1 MAAFSVGTRISH
13 YRILEKLGG
22 GGMGVVYRA
31 EDTKLGRNVALKFLP
46 TEYARDH
53 QAIERFQREARAAS
67 ALNHPNICTIHEID
81 EFDGQH
87 FIAME
92 LLEGRTLKHRIERGP
107 MKLEQLLE
115 IGVQVADALEAA
127 HDKGI
132 VHRDIKPANIFLT
145 QRGQA
150 KVLDFGLAKLM
161 QQKRVEETVGATVG
175 ITAVAEEHLTSPG
188 TAMGTIAYMSPE
200 QALGEELDARTDLFS
215 FGAVLYEMATG
226 KMAFEGTTSA
236 AIFDAILHK
245 TANSPV
251 QLNPQ
256 LPPRFEDIINKAL
269 EKGRDLRYHTASE
282 MKIDLKR
289 LKRDC
294 ESAARVAADKRGRTA
309 ASPGDLAPR
318 AEKAVAVLYFE
329 NLSGSKEDEYFR
341 DGITEDLITELL
353 KIKQLGVFPRSS
365 VLAYRDKHATVHQI
379 GREMNASFVL
389 EGSLRRVGD
398 RLRLNTQLVDAESGR
413 GIWAER
419 YDRQLQDIFA
429 IQDEI
434 VHSIARALEVV
445 LTEKEKRAIEK
456 APTADVQAYDYYLRG
471 RSYTRRWDLDFALQ
485 MFEQAINLDPNFA
498 LAHACVASVCGMICE
513 YREQH
518 SRWIDKGLAACERAA
533 ALEPSLAEVLAAR
546 AWLLSAQKKYD
557 EAIQYAQRA
566 IERKP
571 DCEGAY
577 SILGRAYFASGQFQ
591 EAADLVPR
599 ALQANGDDYNVYI
612 PLYNSLGALGQK
624 ELAKELREQQ
634 VRALEQQLEVVPED
648 VRARMLLAG
657 NYAALGKKEDAIR
670 QLKTAVALR
679 PGDSNVLY
687 NAACTYAL
695 LERTAEALDMLKKAI
710 NSGWSNLEWVMRDP
724 DLTVLHGD
732 PEFQRLCG
740 SDSSN
745 E

>member
-1 MAAFSVGTRISH
+1 MATPSIGTRISH
-13 YRILEKLGG
+13 YRVLEKLGG
-22 GGMGVVYRA
+22 GGMGLVYRA
-31 EDTKLGRNVALKFLP
+31 EDTKLGRNVALKFLLA
-46 TEYARDH
+46 EFARDR

-92 LLEGRTLKHRIERGP
+92 LLEGRTLKQRIECGP
-107 MKLEQLLE
+107 MRLEQLLE
-115 IGVQVADALEAA
+115 MGIEIADALEAA
-127 HDKGI
+127 HAKGI
-132 VHRDIKPANIFLT
+132 VHRDVKPANIFLT
-145 QRGQA
+145 HRGQA
-150 KVLDFGLAKLM
+150 KVLDFGLAKLI
-161 QQKRVEETVGATVG
+161 QQKRVGDTVGAAIG
-175 ITAVAEEHLTSPG
+175 ATAATGEHLTSPG
-188 TAMGTIAYMSPE
+188 TAMGTVAYMSPE
-200 QALGEELDARTDLFS
+200 QALGEALDARTDLFS

-226 KMAFEGTTSA
+226 KMPFEGTTSA

-245 TANSPV
+245 TVRSPAEF
-251 QLNPQ
+251 NPE
-256 LPPRFEDIINKAL
+256 LPPKFEDIINKAL
-269 EKGRDLRYHTASE
+269 EKDRDLRYHTASE

-294 ESAARVAADKRGRTA
+294 ESAARVAAEKRGRTV
-309 ASPGDLAPR
+309 ASASDQESRP
-318 AEKAVAVLYFE
+318 EKSVAVLYFE

-353 KIKQLGVFPRSS
+353 KIKQLGVLPRSS
-365 VLAYRDKHATVHQI
+365 ILAYRDKHATVQMI
-379 GREMNASFVL
+379 GRDLNVSFVL
-389 EGSLRRVGD
+389 EGSLRRVGN
-398 RLRLNTQLVDAESGR
+398 RLRLNTQLVDTHSGR

-419 YDRQLQDIFA
+419 YDRQLEDVFA

-445 LTEKEKRAIEK
+445 LSDKEKRAIEK
-456 APTADVQAYDYYLRG
+456 APTVDVQAYDYYLRG

-485 MFEQAINLDPNFA
+485 MFEQAISLDPNFA
-498 LAHACVASVCGMICE
+498 LAHAGVASVCGMICE

-518 SRWIDKGLAACERAA
+518 ARWIERGLAACERAA
-533 ALEPSLAEVLAAR
+533 ALEPRLAEVLAAR

-557 EAIQYAQRA
+557 EAIQYAQQA
-566 IERKP
+566 IARKS

-577 SILGRAYFASGQFQ
+577 SILGRAYFASGLFQ
-591 EAADLVPR
+591 EAANLADR

-612 PLYNSLGALGQK
+612 PLVNSLAALGQK
-624 ELAKELREQQ
+624 EIAQELRERQS
-634 VRALEQQLEVVPED
+634 RALEQQLEVVPED
-648 VRARMLLAG
+648 VRGRMLLAAS
-657 NYAALGKKEDAIR
+657 YAAFGKKEDAVR

-710 NSGWSNLEWVMRDP
+710 SSGWSNLEWVMRDP
-724 DLTVLHGD
+724 DLTILHGD

-740 SDSSN
+740 AHSSTA
-745 E
+745 